1 MFSYVNEYVHRAF
14 YNCHLRRWIDGELE
28 LAFFPVVHG
37 EALHEQGCE
46 AGTSSSTEGVEN
58 EESLQTSALVGQ
70 FPDSVEN

>member
-1 MFSYVNEYVHRAF
+1 MYSCIRVCVPYQMSAYKDE
-14 YNCHLRRWIDGELE
+14 
-28 LAFFPVVHG
+28 VHG